1 MVLNS
6 VNWREDE
13 AQDVGSSGVA
23 IKQTFGFAHR
33 IKEMNDGE

>member
-6 VNWREDE
+6 VDRREDE
-13 AQDVGSSGVA
+13 IKDVGGSGVA